1 MSKQMESKKKIDEA
15 SNAAAEKSA
24 QTAVVKEAAKVEEKK
39 QEEPNVPLEKKK
51 PEDKE
56 KLAALEAKIADLE
69 AQIEEWKNAYAKA
82 YADTENARKRLN
94 KEFEQH
100 MKYHIQDFAL
110 EILPVIDNCERAL
123 AVKPKDTEDENYRHA
138 FEMVFKQMMKT
149 LGKEGVEVIE
159 CEGKEFDPNWMQ
171 AVMSE
176 EKEGVKPNHVI
187 AVLQK
192 GYKLKDRLL
201 RAAMVKVSA

>member
-1 MSKQMESKKKIDEA
+1 
-15 SNAAAEKSA
+15 
-24 QTAVVKEAAKVEEKK
+24 
-39 QEEPNVPLEKKK
+39 
-51 PEDKE
+51 
-56 KLAALEAKIADLE
+56 
-69 AQIEEWKNAYAKA
+69 
-82 YADTENARKRLN
+82 
-94 KEFEQH
+94 

-123 AVKPKDTEDENYRHA
+123 AVKPKDTEDENYRRA
-138 FEMVFKQMMKT
+138 FEMVFKQMMKA
-149 LGKEGVEVIE
+149 LRKEGVEEIE

-176 EKEGVKPNHVI
+176 EKEGVEPNHVT

>member
-1 MSKQMESKKKIDEA
+1 MEAKKKATKIPEP
-15 SNAAAEKSA
+15 
-24 QTAVVKEAAKVEEKK
+24 VE
-39 QEEPNVPLEKKK
+39 KK
-51 PEDKE
+51 PEQPAEEKPEKE
-56 KLAALEAKIADLE
+56 AGKESGQSPQGKEEEQASLQTRIADLE
-69 AQIEEWKNAYAKA
+69 KQVGELKNAYAKA
-82 YADTENARKRLN
+82 YADTENARKRLD

-123 AVKPKDTEDENYRHA
+123 AVKPKDTEDENYRRA
-138 FEMVFKQMMKT
+138 FEMVFKQMMKA
-149 LGKEGVEVIE
+149 LRKEGVEEIE

-176 EKEGVKPNHVI
+176 EKEGVEPNHVT